1 MARPIALDLPA
12 YDPRIALQARLDAAP
27 VEHAAALLSAYEVL
41 QSLHDRGILEVMRGA
56 LDSGD
61 KLLDIAVRAAEG
73 GQSIRGIRNLLL
85 LINMLG
91 AIEPEVL
98 KVFTEAAPQAL
109 KVMVRQPERPGLWRL
124 VKDFLWNQD
133 FRHGLAAVNTMLE
146 MFGRSLSRGHAPANG
161 AASAQTSAKP
171 ERQTA

>member
-1 MARPIALDLPA
+1 MAQPILLDLPHR
-12 YDPRIALQARLDAAP
+12 DPRIALQTRLHDAP
-27 VEHAAALLSAYEVL
+27 IEHAEAVLAAYKVL
-41 QSLHDRGILEVMRGA
+41 QGLHDRGILEVMRGA

-146 MFGRSLSRGHAPANG
+146 VFGRNLSGG
-161 AASAQTSAKP
+161 I
-171 ERQTA
+171 QTADGSAVGQRRRA